1 VNRRLIRG
9 FTLIELLVVIAIIAI
24 LAAIL
29 FPVFS
34 QARAKSRTA
43 RCLAHQKELM
53 QSALMYT
60 DDYKGRLPSYQ
71 YLSWRG
77 DVAPLYYP
85 YVKDHNIT
93 ICSEKMAYAWNE
105 CLCDYPLASD
115 MYANRAGGN
124 ASLQVHPPLQVL
136 PPNSKGRAMST
147 IHSPTATV
155 AFMCSFRHHV
165 GPDGKARGYGWG
177 ADDALNKSRMLNNH
191 QGGANYAFLDG
202 HVQWY
207 RPQND
212 KILMPTKGLDYDGDG
227 TFGDETTMR

>member
-1 VNRRLIRG
+1 MKRTRPAG

-29 FPVFS
+29 FPVFAN
-34 QARAKSRTA
+34 ARARSRTA
-43 RCLAHQKELM
+43 RCAAHQKELM
-53 QSALMYT
+53 QSVMMYM
-60 DDYKGRLPSYQ
+60 DDYKDRLPSYQ

-77 DVAPLYYP
+77 DLPPLYFP

-105 CLCDYPLASD
+105 CLVDWPLASD
-115 MYANRAGGN
+115 FYANRQGGIPE
-124 ASLQVHPPLQVL
+124 LQVHPPIYVL
-136 PPNSKGRAMST
+136 PPQSKGRPLST
-147 IHSPTATV
+147 VVSPAATP

-165 GPDGKARGYGWG
+165 GPDGRARGYGWG
-177 ADDALNKSRMLNNH
+177 ADDAINPNRMLNNH

-207 RPQND
+207 RPQNN

-227 TFGDETTMR
+227 TFGDETVMR